1 MGQKS
6 FFPIIYKAES
16 KKDAISKL
24 DSLIKDCKYP
34 NRWDLNDGGN
44 WNAMVRNLDAVK
56 NWIKEDVDY
65 KGVWEVKKNVEPRVR

>member
-6 FFPIIYKAES
+6 FFPIIHKADS
-16 KKDAISKL
+16 KKDAISKI
-24 DSLIKDCKYP
+24 DSLLKDCK
-34 NRWDLNDGGN
+34 NWRKWDIEDNGN
-44 WNAMVRNLDAVK
+44 WNAMVRNLEAVK